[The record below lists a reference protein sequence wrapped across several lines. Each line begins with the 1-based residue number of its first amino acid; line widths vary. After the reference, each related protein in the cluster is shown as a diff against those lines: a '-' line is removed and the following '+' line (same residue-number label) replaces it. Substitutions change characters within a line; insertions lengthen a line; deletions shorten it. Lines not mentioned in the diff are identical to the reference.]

1 MGLQPGYDAF
11 RAAAL
16 DRRAE
21 VATTMLARRTQT
33 NEPARCATLIPALA
47 SLRQPLALLE
57 VGASAGLCLFARS
70 LRLQPAGE
78 LDAAPSPETVC
89 HKGLWH
95 GWRAAAGPGV
105 RRRLARARPLRAAR
119 GPS

>member
-33 NEPARCATLIPALA
+33 NEPARCATLLPALA
-47 SLRQPLALLE
+47 SLRQPLAVLE
-57 VGASAGLCLFARS
+57 VGASAGLCLLPDRYGYGLQVSWTRHLARK
-70 LRLQPAGE
+70 PFVIKGYGMAGE
-78 LDAAPSPETVC
+78 P
-89 HKGLWH
+89 
-95 GWRAAAGPGV
+95 
-105 RRRLARARPLRAAR
+105 PLGRV
-119 GPS
+119 